1 MSNRITQNDVAELCQ
16 HVKEKR
22 QARGEKTWF
31 AVEYYNGWC
40 HLHLVDADT
49 EARHCC
55 MRHVTGGTKREVYTY
70 LQGAN
75 A

>member
-1 MSNRITQNDVAELCQ
+1 
-16 HVKEKR
+16 
-22 QARGEKTWF
+22 
-31 AVEYYNGWC
+31 VEYYNGWC